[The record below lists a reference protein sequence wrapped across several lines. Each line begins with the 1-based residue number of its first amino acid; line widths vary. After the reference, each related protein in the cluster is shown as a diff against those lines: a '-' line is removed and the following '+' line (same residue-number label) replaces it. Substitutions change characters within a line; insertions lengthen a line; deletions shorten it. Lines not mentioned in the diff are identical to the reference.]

1 MIIYTQQTICK
12 SNHDVHSRQN
22 WYSWKPLFR
31 FQGTVSIIHFYTR
44 TKPLTKFP
52 TFPSREHNILPPLFH
67 LDLLTSDT
75 LFCKCKAFIV
85 VLVPSQSASIS
96 KLNTIIWSGSV
107 HLGRDAT
114 ILDPVSSFVVNFYW
128 AVETTDGTHQS
139 VCNQLYRPK
148 SNLAA
153 QTPHCLLK
161 FCWKGQEQNFELA
174 AKIKYLV

>member
-1 MIIYTQQTICK
+1 LIFMEA
-12 SNHDVHSRQN
+12 SFSL
-22 WYSWKPLFR
+22 SWCPL
-31 FQGTVSIIHFYTR
+31 SIIHFYTR
-44 TKPLTKFP
+44 TKPLTKL
-52 TFPSREHNILPPLFH
+52 PSREHNILPPLFH
-67 LDLLTSDT
+67 LDPLTSDT

-139 VCNQLYRPK
+139 VRNQLYRPK
-148 SNLAA
+148 PKLVA
-153 QTPHCLLK
+153 QTPH
-161 FCWKGQEQNFELA
+161 
-174 AKIKYLV
+174 

>member
-1 MIIYTQQTICK
+1 MFIAGKIDIHE
-12 SNHDVHSRQN
+12 S
-22 WYSWKPLFR
+22 LFFP

-44 TKPLTKFP
+44 TKPLAKFP
-52 TFPSREHNILPPLFH
+52 TLPTREHNILPPLFH
-67 LDLLTSDT
+67 LDPLTSDT

-139 VCNQLYRPK
+139 VRNQLYRPK

-161 FCWKGQEQNFELA
+161 FC
-174 AKIKYLV
+174 